1 MSQNALEREMKGKE
15 EDEEESISGA
25 EPPPVPKEKIS
36 NTQISIG
43 ALGRK
48 MELMAE
54 LFFFY

>member
-15 EDEEESISGA
+15 DDKEERVGGA
-25 EPPPVPKEKIS
+25 EPPQIPKENIA
-36 NTQISIG
+36 NTQISIR

-54 LFFFY
+54 LFFF